1 MAIPNSFVDDSEHI
15 ATEASKLRAYSTISS
30 PNKAMTILNS
40 FVSDIF
46 ECIATEASKL
56 GACSKNSTIS
66 SCRYLQQSDDYPEP
80 IRQ

>member
-15 ATEASKLRAYSTISS
+15 ATEASKLGAYSTISS

-40 FVSDIF
+40 FISDIF
-46 ECIATEASKL
+46 KRIATEASKL
-56 GACSKNSTIS
+56 GVCSKNSTIS
-66 SCRYLQQSDDYPEP
+66 LRRYLQQSDDHPEL

>member
-1 MAIPNSFVDDSEHI
+1 MAILNSFVDDSECI
-15 ATEASKLRAYSTISS
+15 ATEASKLGAYLTISS
-30 PNKAMTILNS
+30 PNKVMTILNS

-66 SCRYLQQSDDYPEP
+66 LRRYLQQSDDHPELV
-80 IRQ
+80 RQ